1 MSRIRANTI
10 TNQNANGAPNFPDG
24 ITVSGVVTATTLNQ
38 TPTSIVVGS
47 AVTANSTGINVIGIV
62 TATTYYG
69 SGSNLT
75 GIDATTIQTGTTK
88 VVTSSTLI
96 SNQISGAGIA
106 TVQAGG
112 IDVTGIVPAPS
123 YRGDGSQLSGIAV
136 GGASSISFND
146 DVPAVFG
153 ASSDFQI
160 KHDGTYNQ
168 IRGVNNHNMY
178 FYTNNTLRTVIQ
190 TDGHLRPAATNTY
203 DLGTSAD
210 RWRNLYTQD
219 LQLSNE
225 SSGGNNVDGTW
236 GDWTLQE
243 GENDIFMIN
252 NRSGKKFKIKME
264 EVS

>member
-1 MSRIRANTI
+1 MSRIRANTL
-10 TNQNANGAPNFPDG
+10 TNQNANGAPNFPNGVTVTG
-24 ITVSGVVTATTLNQ
+24 IATAT
-38 TPTSIVVGS
+38 
-47 AVTANSTGINVIGIV
+47 NVSVAQSV

-112 IDVTGIVPAPS
+112 MDVTGIVTATS
-123 YRGDGSQLSGIAV
+123 YRGDGSQLSGISVSV

-153 ASSDFQI
+153 SSSDFQI
-160 KHDGTYNQ
+160 KHDGTDSY
-168 IRGVNNHNMY
+168 IL
-178 FYTNNTLRTVIQ
+178 NNT
-190 TDGHLRPAATNTY
+190 GHLRITNVPSSKGIIFATSNTNRFQISDY
-203 DLGTSAD
+203 GHLIPSTNNALDLGEASY
-210 RWRNLYTQD
+210 RWRNLYVND
-219 LQLSNE
+219 AHFSNE
-225 SSGGNNVDGTW
+225 GSTNSVDGTW

-243 GENDIFMIN
+243 GEDTIFMIN
-252 NRSGKKFKIKME
+252 NRTNKKYKMNLT
-264 EVS
+264 EVD

>member
-1 MSRIRANTI
+1 MSRLRANQI
-10 TNQNANGAPNFPDG
+10 TNKTANGAPTATNGF
-24 ITVSGVVTATTLNQ
+24 IVSGVCTATDFSGQSGGAADFPNGVTAT
-38 TPTSIVVGS
+38 
-47 AVTANSTGINVIGIV
+47 NVSVAQSV

-112 IDVTGIVPAPS
+112 IDVTGIVTATS

-153 ASSDFQI
+153 TGSDFQI

-168 IRGVNNHNMY
+168 IRGVGNHNMY
-178 FYTNNTLRTVIQ
+178 FYTNNTLRTVIE
-190 TDGHLRPAATNTY
+190 DGGHLRPASNNTY
-203 DLGTSAD
+203 NLGTSSD
-210 RWRNLYTQD
+210 RWANLYVND
-219 LQLSNE
+219 AHFSNE
-225 SSGGNNVDGTW
+225 GSTNSVDGTW

-243 GENDIFMIN
+243 GENDIYMIN
-252 NRSGKKFKIKME
+252 NRTNKKYKMNLT
-264 EVS
+264 EVD

>member
-62 TATTYYG
+62 TAT
-69 SGSNLT
+69 
-75 GIDATTIQTGTTK
+75 
-88 VVTSSTLI
+88 
-96 SNQISGAGIA
+96 
-106 TVQAGG
+106 
-112 IDVTGIVPAPS
+112 S
-123 YRGDGSQLSGIAV
+123 YRGDGSQLTGLTV
-136 GGASSISFND
+136 GGASSITFND

>member
-1 MSRIRANTI
+1 MSRIRANTL
-10 TNQNANGAPNFPDG
+10 TNQNANGAPNFPNGVTGTSATFTNSSTIAG
-24 ITVSGVVTATTLNQ
+24 IVTLTSGGVDTVGVVTAT
-38 TPTSIVVGS
+38 SFKGD
-47 AVTANSTGINVIGIV
+47 
-62 TATTYYG
+62 
-69 SGSNLT
+69 GSNLT

-112 IDVTGIVPAPS
+112 IDVTGIVTATS

-153 ASSDFQI
+153 TGSDFQI

-168 IRGVNNHNMY
+168 IRGVGNHNMY

-190 TDGHLRPAATNTY
+190 DDGHLRPAANNTY
-203 DLGTSAD
+203 NLGTSSD
-210 RWRNLYTQD
+210 RWANLYVND
-219 LQLSNE
+219 AHFSNE
-225 SSGGNNVDGTW
+225 GSTNSVDGTW

-243 GENDIFMIN
+243 GENDIYMIN
-252 NRSGKKFKIKME
+252 NRTNKKYKMNLT
-264 EVS
+264 EVD

>member
-1 MSRIRANTI
+1 MSRIRANTL
-10 TNQNANGAPNFPDG
+10 TNQNANGAPNFPNGVTVTG
-24 ITVSGVVTATTLNQ
+24 IATAT
-38 TPTSIVVGS
+38 
-47 AVTANSTGINVIGIV
+47 NVSVAQSV

-112 IDVTGIVPAPS
+112 IDVTGIVTATS

-146 DVPAVFG
+146 DVPAAFG
-153 ASSDFQI
+153 ASSDFEV
-160 KHDGTYNQ
+160 KHDGTYNYL
-168 IRGVNNHNMY
+168 RGTGSHATL
-178 FYTNNTLRTVIQ
+178 FFTNNTQRLVLQ
-190 TDGHLRPAATNTY
+190 SDGHFRPSSNNAY
-203 DLGTSAD
+203 DLGTSSD
-210 RWRNLYTQD
+210 RWRNLYVND
-219 LQLSNE
+219 AHFSNE
-225 SSGGNNVDGTW
+225 GSINSVDGTW

-243 GENDIFMIN
+243 GENDIYMIN
-252 NRSGKKFKIKME
+252 NRTNKKYKMNLT
-264 EVS
+264 EVD